1 MPLIY
6 SGLSQLAPLLNR
18 IFFYPAKNHYFSVDL
33 MQLMMLGLHDV
44 QYLYEFLFWLVTFLI
59 LRLVWH
65 KPKVRLGYGYF
76 VAALNVFAIA
86 MYTLS
91 SLSGQMSRL
100 DAFAFGFLH
109 AMVSVVMLTL
119 IHKEVNL
126 EKQKE
131 S

>member
-1 MPLIY
+1 MVGY
-6 SGLSQLAPLLNR
+6 
-18 IFFYPAKNHYFSVDL
+18 V
-33 MQLMMLGLHDV
+33 
-44 QYLYEFLFWLVTFLI
+44 LI

-126 EKQKE
+126 EKQRILTIENVNTRIVYSNELTCKLVWLLK
-131 S
+131 